1 MLVTWGRWD
10 SYDIFHHHIGDSR
23 TYHHGATILVAR
35 GRTATAPLYQDG
47 ATMLVTRGRTAPS
60 IQPLLRHH
68 TSDSRTYRCGA
79 TVPVTRGRTTHGATI
94 KVLTDV
100 PLVAPPLG

>member
-10 SYDIFHHHIGDSR
+10 SYVIFHHHIGDSR
-23 TYHHGATILVAR
+23 TYHH
-35 GRTATAPLYQDG
+35 G